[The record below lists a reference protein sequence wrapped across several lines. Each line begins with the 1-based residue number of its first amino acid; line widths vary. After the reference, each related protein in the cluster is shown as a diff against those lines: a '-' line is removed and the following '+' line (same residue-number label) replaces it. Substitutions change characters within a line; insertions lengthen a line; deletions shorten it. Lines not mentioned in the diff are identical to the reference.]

1 MNNIR
6 TFIAFVLVSVVCLAA
21 LPARASDMSVTVTV
35 DQARLNRE
43 LGVCDGGRSVAV
55 TVVHHTLW
63 SPRGVTAY
71 TVEVPT
77 RDMMGGM
84 PVIDVNVFCGDHRE
98 TNLADAVEVAIRN

>member
-1 MNNIR
+1 MNKL
-6 TFIAFVLVSVVCLAA
+6 IALFVSVVALFVVA
-21 LPARASDMSVTVTV
+21 LPAHASDMTVIVNV

-43 LGVCDGGRSVAV
+43 IGRCDGGRSVAV
-55 TVVHHTLW
+55 TIVHHTLW
-63 SPRGVTAY
+63 SPPGVTAY

-98 TNLADAVEVAIRN
+98 TNLAGAVDVAIRN

>member
-1 MNNIR
+1 MNKL
-6 TFIAFVLVSVVCLAA
+6 IALSLVVLASVLSFAV
-21 LPARASDMSVTVTV
+21 PAHASDMSVVVTV

-43 LGVCDGGRSVAV
+43 LGPCDGGRSVAV

-71 TVEVPT
+71 TVEVPM

-98 TNLADAVEVAIRN
+98 TNLAGGVEVSISN